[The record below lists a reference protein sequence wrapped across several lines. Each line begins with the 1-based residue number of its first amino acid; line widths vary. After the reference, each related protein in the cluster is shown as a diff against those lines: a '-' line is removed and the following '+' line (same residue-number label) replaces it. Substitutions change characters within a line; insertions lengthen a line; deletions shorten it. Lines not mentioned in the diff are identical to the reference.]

1 MKKGILAKLLAK
13 ENITIQ
19 HGNYQT
25 AWFDIKN
32 RILGLPLWK
41 DLGNDVYDLLIGHEV
56 GHALETPFAG
66 WHDSPEKLEGCPR
79 SYINVIEDARIE
91 RKIKS
96 RYPGLVRS
104 FVSGYK
110 KLFDEGFFGEGEY
123 DWPKIKLIDKIN
135 LQAKVGAHVDVPFN
149 KAEQKLMN
157 RAMTTDT
164 FEDVLQLVRDVL
176 AYSKENQEDL
186 MKPQEQETAPR
197 EDGDENEDHVGNMGH
212 DDMES
217 GEEDAEAVSK
227 NEFTDNEDNT
237 DNESEEEVQVAN
249 PEPQGGGEVSITDEI
264 FRGKE
269 DSLLDVDKN
278 GQQKIV
284 VNQFT
289 KDTLSKIRIPYKTLA
304 EKRKERLENNFSNY
318 DWNERRPEFQTYI
331 KEVRKNINYAVKEF
345 EMRKAAFRYT
355 RAQTAK
361 TGSVD
366 VNKLW
371 SYKTNDD
378 IFSRVTQLA
387 DAKNHGLYMLIDYS
401 GSMSSTMKHVQKQ
414 LIHCVMFCKAVNIP
428 FVVYGVSSTNFDLSY
443 RDGADSEM
451 HHGTCSMPEIISSNL
466 SKKDYEDAL
475 YHMFCR
481 TYGYTSSFTNT
492 RTQQREWVYE
502 SDYLASA
509 EDWGSTPFVEALH
522 ASHFYMKEFQSK
534 NNIEKMSLVV
544 MSDGESNGPRIF
556 ENAKL
561 DIERTPTSPYAR
573 YEEDVIF
580 KLDGKKVEGF
590 CLSGNKG
597 TKSLT
602 RHFQKQGINTLGFF
616 ISNGNWEWRQK
627 INDIYCENHQDDDYY
642 GYDDLRKKFQKE
654 YTKNKCVTVKDYAGY
669 NEYYVVKSGQ
679 NLDTD
684 NGELVVNEDASK
696 GQLTSAFKKF
706 SRNKKSNKVL
716 LTNFGAAVA

>member
-32 RILGLPLWK
+32 RVLGLPLWK

-110 KLFDEGFFGEGEY
+110 KLFEQGFFGEGEY

-135 LQAKVGAHVDVPFN
+135 LHAKVGAHVDVPFN
-149 KAEQKLMN
+149 KAEQELMD
-157 RAMTTDT
+157 RTMATDT
-164 FEDVLQLVRDVL
+164 FEDVLQVVRDVL

-197 EDGDENEDHVGNMGH
+197 EDGDENEDPSGNMGH
-212 DDMES
+212 DDQES
-217 GEEDAEAVSK
+217 DQDESESVTK
-227 NEFTDNEDNT
+227 NDFTDNEDIN
-237 DNESEEEVQVAN
+237 DESEEEMQVAN

-269 DSLLDVDKN
+269 DSLLDIDKD
-278 GQQKIV
+278 GQQKVV

-289 KDTLSKIRIPYKTLA
+289 KPTLSKIRIPYKKLA
-304 EKRKERLENNFSNY
+304 EARKERVKRNLYAY
-318 DWNERRPEFQTYI
+318 DWNERRPEFQSFI
-331 KEVRKNINYAVKEF
+331 KEARKNINYAVKEF

-361 TGSVD
+361 TGSID

-387 DAKNHGLYMLIDYS
+387 DAKNHGLYMLVDYS

-428 FVVYGVSSTNFDLSY
+428 FVVYGVSSTNWELGY
-443 RDGADSEM
+443 EGIADGEM
-451 HHGTCSMPEIISSNL
+451 HHGQCSMPEIISSNL
-466 SKKDYEDAL
+466 NKKDYEEAL

-481 TYGYTSSFTNT
+481 TYGYANHFVNKNSGSE
-492 RTQQREWVYE
+492 EWVYE
-502 SDYLASA
+502 SDYLAA
-509 EDWGSTPFVEALH
+509 VEDWGSTPFVEALH
-522 ASHFYMKEFQSK
+522 ASHFYMKEFQAQ

-544 MSDGESNGPRIF
+544 MSDGESNGPRLYHD
-556 ENAKL
+556 ENL
-561 DIERTPTSPYAR
+561 DIERTKTSTYAR
-573 YEEDVIF
+573 YSEDVIF

-590 CLSGNKG
+590 NLSGKDG

-616 ISNGNWEWRQK
+616 ISNSNWEWKSK
-627 INDIYCENHQDDDYY
+627 ISDIYYENSTDDDYY
-642 GYDDLRKKFQKE
+642 GYDDMRKKFQKE
-654 YTKNKCVTVKDYAGY
+654 YAKNKCVTVKDYAGY

-679 NLDTD
+679 ALDTD

-696 GQLTSAFKKF
+696 GQITSAFKKF

>member
-32 RILGLPLWK
+32 RVLGLPLWK

-110 KLFDEGFFGEGEY
+110 KLFEEGFFGEGQY
-123 DWPKIKLIDKIN
+123 DWPQIKLIDKIN
-135 LQAKVGAHVDVPFN
+135 LHAKVGAHVDVPFN
-149 KAEQKLMN
+149 KIEQELMN
-157 RAMTTDT
+157 RTMATDT
-164 FEDVLQLVRDVL
+164 FEDVLQVVRDVL

-186 MKPQEQETAPR
+186 MNPQEQETAPR
-197 EDGDENEDHVGNMGH
+197 EDGDENEDPAGNMGH
-212 DDMES
+212 DDRES
-217 GEEDAEAVSK
+217 DEDETK
-227 NEFTDNEDNT
+227 NDSRNNKDAN
-237 DNESEEEVQVAN
+237 DESTEEVEVSN
-249 PEPQGGGEVSITDEI
+249 PEPEGGGEVSITDEI

-269 DSLLDVDKN
+269 DSLIDIDKN

-289 KDTLSKIRIPYKTLA
+289 KDTLSKIRIPYKKLA
-304 EKRKERLENNFSNY
+304 EQRKEKIKTNLYNV
-318 DWNERRPEFQTYI
+318 DWNERRPEFQTFI

-361 TGSVD
+361 TGSID

-387 DAKNHGLYMLIDYS
+387 DAKNHGLYMLVDYS

-428 FVVYGVSSTNFDLSY
+428 FVVYGVSSTNYDLSY
-443 RDGADSEM
+443 AHGIDSEM

-466 SKKDYEDAL
+466 NKKDYEEAL

-481 TYGYTSSFTNT
+481 TYGYYSTFNNVKNENQT
-492 RTQQREWVYE
+492 EWIYE
-502 SDYLASA
+502 SEYLAPG

-544 MSDGESNGPRIF
+544 MSDGESNGPRLYHDDSL
-556 ENAKL
+556 NV
-561 DIERTPTSPYAR
+561 ERTNTSTYAK
-573 YEEDVIF
+573 YSGDIIF

-590 CLSGNKG
+590 NLSGKEG
-597 TKSLT
+597 TRSLT
-602 RHFQKQGINTLGFF
+602 KHFRKQGINTLGFF
-616 ISNGNWEWRQK
+616 ISNGNWEWKQK
-627 INDIYCENHQDDDYY
+627 INDIFYDSNNQDDDWH

-706 SRNKKSNKVL
+706 SKNKKSSKVL